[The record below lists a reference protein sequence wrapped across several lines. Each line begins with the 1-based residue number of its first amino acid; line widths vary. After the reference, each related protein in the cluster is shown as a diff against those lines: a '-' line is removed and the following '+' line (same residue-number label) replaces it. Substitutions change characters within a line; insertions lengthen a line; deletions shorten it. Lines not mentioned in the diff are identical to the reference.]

1 MKKLRSLPRWLV
13 WVLVLELLFMAVLT
27 VRLTKPVQN
36 LTVHAADMESTTPEP
51 LANLQYPDGSVSLID
66 TDPSSLEGMASGD
79 PASVPMLYASLPALN
94 AGRYEVTVHYA
105 ADSTP
110 ESTAAGQVVF
120 QTGQAVDVS
129 AAMTLEGT
137 VNTFTGHFW
146 LLNAV
151 PAQDAGVLVYA
162 CNTDFRFISLEV
174 RELWSWRL
182 VQWISAAVVFAAL
195 DLVLLWLRR
204 ADKHRRMVFAAL
216 AATVFFVSLPC
227 LGGFAPYGSDL
238 HYHMSRVAGIAEGL
252 RTGQFPVFL
261 YPDFLNGYGY
271 ASPIF
276 YGEALLYIPALLVL
290 AGYPL
295 FTAYNIF
302 NVLVNALTVG
312 VCSLCL
318 HKIFRRRLPAF
329 VGSFLYACCNYR
341 LFNLYWRQAAGE
353 ITAQLFLP
361 VVLYGFWALYADDA
375 DEKQR
380 KGAWLPLLIGFTGL
394 VQSHLL
400 TTEITALAAVV
411 LVLACWRRAFR
422 PDRLLILLKGAV
434 LSVLLNLGFLV
445 PFLSYMG
452 GDYRITDTASVNSP
466 SATAVNWSM
475 LLDFWT
481 PTNMDTLRLGAGLVL
496 GVVLYILLRL
506 NGADR
511 KTDQLCLPCLLCA
524 AVCIYMCSS
533 FDWANFSNAVGQ
545 TLAHYACAVQFPF
558 RFLVLASPCLCFVA
572 AAGVARIQTGGG
584 LSFGGRKAALACAAC
599 LLAVALVP
607 AWLDVGQYLRGD
619 YGRDRV
625 GESRELDSGKVS
637 SALEYLPVNFDPETS
652 DSTALVAGEGVE
664 AVTVERRGLSITMDV
679 TNHSGADA
687 MVELPLIDYP
697 GYRITRSDGGTA
709 SLAGLTDG
717 RLGLVVADGYAGL
730 ITVAFVAPMSW
741 RGAELISALTL
752 LALLVWGWRRYTGR
766 GPLKLSAVRRH

>member
-1 MKKLRSLPRWLV
+1 MKKLRALPRWFV
-13 WVLVLELLFMAVLT
+13 WVLVLELLFMAAMTL
-27 VRLTKPVQN
+27 RLAKPVQT
-36 LTVHAADMESTTPEP
+36 LSLSAVDMETVAPEP
-51 LANLQYPDGSVSLID
+51 LLTMQYPDGSVSLLD
-66 TDPSSLEGMASGD
+66 SNPSSLESLSSGEQT
-79 PASVPMLYASLPALN
+79 SVPLVYGSLPALN
-94 AGRYEVTVHYA
+94 AGRYEVTVKYS
-105 ADSTP
+105 ADQTP
-110 ESTAAGQVVF
+110 ESTPAGQIVF
-120 QTGQAVDVS
+120 QTGEAVDVS
-129 AAMTLEGT
+129 ASMDLSGT
-137 VNTFTGHFW
+137 VNHFTGHFW
-146 LLNAV
+146 LQNAV
-151 PAQDAGVLVYA
+151 PEEDAGVMVYA
-162 CNTDFRFISLEV
+162 CDTDFRFLSLEV

-195 DLVLLWLRR
+195 DALLLWLRR
-204 ADKHRRMVFAAL
+204 ADKNRRMVFVGL
-216 AATVFFVSLPC
+216 AAAVLLVSLPC

-295 FTAYNIF
+295 FTAYNFF

-312 VCSLCL
+312 VTYLCL
-318 HKIFRRRLPAF
+318 YKIFRRRLPAY
-329 VGSFLYACCNYR
+329 VGTFLYACCNYR

-353 ITAQLFLP
+353 ITAQIFLP

-411 LVLACWRRAFR
+411 LVVLCWRRAFR
-422 PDRLLILLKGAV
+422 PDRLLTLLKGAG

-452 GDYRITDTASVNSP
+452 GAYRITDTSSINSPNATSVNW
-466 SATAVNWSM
+466 TM

-481 PTNMDTLRLGAGLVL
+481 PTNMNTLRLGTGLVL
-496 GVVLYILLRL
+496 GVALYLLLRMA
-506 NGADR
+506 GAHR
-511 KTDQLCLPCLLCA
+511 KTDQLCLPCLVCA
-524 AVCIYMCSS
+524 VVCIYMCSS

-572 AAGVARIQTGGG
+572 AAGVARIQTDGG
-584 LSFGGRKAALACAAC
+584 LPVSGRNAALACAAC

-637 SALEYLPVNFDPETS
+637 SALEYLPVTFDPELS
-652 DSTALVAGEGVE
+652 DDSALVPGDGVE
-664 AVTVERRGLSITMDV
+664 ASVVERRGLTLTLNVHNTSE
-679 TNHSGADA
+679 ADSL
-687 MVELPLIDYP
+687 VELPLIAYP
-697 GYRITRSDGGTA
+697 GYTIARSDGGTA
-709 SLAGLTDG
+709 SLTTLSNGKLGVVLAAGYGGLLT
-717 RLGLVVADGYAGL
+717 VTFA
-730 ITVAFVAPMSW
+730 APLSW
-741 RGAELISALTL
+741 RAAELISALTL
-752 LALLVWGWRRYTGR
+752 VALLVWGWRRHRGC
-766 GPLKLSAVRRH
+766 GPLPLPVRRRN

>member
-27 VRLTKPVQN
+27 VRLAKPVQD
-36 LTVHAADMESTTPEP
+36 LTIHAADMESVAPEP
-51 LANLQYPDGSVSLID
+51 LVTLQYPDGSVCLID
-66 TDPSSLEGMASGD
+66 TDPSSLEGMTSGD
-79 PASVPMLYASLPALN
+79 PASVPMLYGALPALN

-105 ADSTP
+105 ADATAESTP
-110 ESTAAGQVVF
+110 AGQVVF
-120 QTGQAVDVS
+120 QTGEAVDVS

-146 LLNAV
+146 LQNAV
-151 PAQDAGVLVYA
+151 PAEDAGVLVYA

-174 RELWSWRL
+174 REMWSWRL
-182 VQWISAAVVFAAL
+182 VQWISAAVIFAAL

-204 ADKHRRMVFAAL
+204 ADKHRRMVFAGL

-295 FTAYNIF
+295 FTAYNVF

-312 VCSLCL
+312 VTYLCL

-329 VGSFLYACCNYR
+329 AGAFLYACCNYR

-353 ITAQLFLP
+353 ITAQIFLP
-361 VVLYGFWALYADDA
+361 VVIYGFWALYADDA
-375 DEKQR
+375 DERQR
-380 KGAWLPLLIGFTGL
+380 KGAWLPLLIGFSGL

-411 LVLACWRRAFR
+411 LVLFCWRRAFR
-422 PDRLLILLKGAV
+422 PQRLLILLKGAG

-452 GDYRITDTASVNSP
+452 GAYRITDVSSVNSP
-466 SATAVNWSM
+466 TATAVNWSM

-481 PTNMDTLRLGAGLVL
+481 PTNMDTLRLGTGLVL
-496 GVVLYILLRL
+496 GVVLYVVLRL
-506 NGADR
+506 NGAHR
-511 KTDQLCLPCLLCA
+511 KTDQLCLPCLVCA

-572 AAGVARIQTGGG
+572 AAGVARVQTDGALPLKG
-584 LSFGGRKAALACAAC
+584 SKAALACAAC

-637 SALEYLPVNFDPETS
+637 SALEYLPVTFDPETT
-652 DSTALVAGEGVE
+652 DSTALVVSDGME
-664 AVTVERRGLSITMDV
+664 ASVVERRGLSITMNV
-679 TNHSGADA
+679 TNHSGGDGV
-687 MVELPLIDYP
+687 VELPLIDYP

-709 SLAGLTDG
+709 SLVSLTNG
-717 RLGLVVADGYAGL
+717 KVGLVAADGYAGL
-730 ITVAFVAPMSW
+730 VTVAFVAPLSW
-741 RGAELISALTL
+741 RAAEFISALTL
-752 LALLVWGWRRYTGR
+752 AVLLVWGWRRYTGR
-766 GPLKLSAVRRH
+766 GPLKLPMGRRN